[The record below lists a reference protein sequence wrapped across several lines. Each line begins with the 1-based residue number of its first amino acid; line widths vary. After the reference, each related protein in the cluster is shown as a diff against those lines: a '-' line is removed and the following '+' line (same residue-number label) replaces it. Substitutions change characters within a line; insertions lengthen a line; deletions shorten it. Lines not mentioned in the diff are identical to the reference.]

1 MQAESTYRILK
12 LSEFKWYGW
21 NKNIEYYNPN
31 KKCKILI
38 VFDDLIVDM
47 PNKKRLNLIVT
58 ELFIRDRK
66 LNISF
71 VIITQ
76 SYLVVPNNIRLNST
90 RFFITKISNKP
101 ELHLITSNHWS
112 DFRDFMNLYRKYTA
126 KPYPFLVIDATLA
139 LNNPLHFRK
148 NLLERI

>member
-1 MQAESTYRILK
+1 MDDIYE
-12 LSEFKWYGW
+12 
-21 NKNIEYYNPN
+21 NIEYYNPN

-38 VFDDLIVDM
+38 VFDDMIVDM

-66 LNISF
+66 LNISI

-101 ELHLITSNHWS
+101 ELHSIASNHWS
-112 DFRDFMNLYRKYTA
+112 DFRDFVNLYRKYTA

>member
-1 MQAESTYRILK
+1 MDDIYE
-12 LSEFKWYGW
+12 
-21 NKNIEYYNPN
+21 NIEYYNPN

-38 VFDDLIVDM
+38 VFDDIIVDM
-47 PNKKRLNLIVT
+47 HNKKWLSLIVT
-58 ELFIRDRK
+58 ELFIRVRK
-66 LNISF
+66 LNISI

-101 ELHLITSNHWS
+101 ELHSIASNHWS
-112 DFRDFMNLYRKYTA
+112 DFRDFVNLYRKYTA

>member
-1 MQAESTYRILK
+1 M
-12 LSEFKWYGW
+12 
-21 NKNIEYYNPN
+21 
-31 KKCKILI
+31 
-38 VFDDLIVDM
+38 IVDM

-66 LNISF
+66 LNISI

-101 ELHLITSNHWS
+101 ELHLIASNHWS
-112 DFRDFMNLYRKYTA
+112 DFRDFVNLYRKYTA